1 MNTKLLNEVHTLAKH
16 MRIKYPHLREG
27 QALMNALFECNIKL
41 YKQITGTDA
50 DCFYVD
56 AKIQQFWSEI
66 ANS

>member
-1 MNTKLLNEVHTLAKH
+1 

-27 QALMNALFECNIKL
+27 QALMNALFECNGKL
-41 YKQITGTDA
+41 YKQIIGTDA